1 MRGRGG
7 GPTELKAEGLIF
19 VPTIGLWS
27 IKELPL
33 GIQRKKGDYIRK
45 NFFLFNFQLPFSQ
58 EERLKLLSGNTYDKT
73 SPKTQFDFVQT
84 MLTGFVKQGSRVHI
98 HDGNVCCNVY

>member
-1 MRGRGG
+1 M
-7 GPTELKAEGLIF
+7 ELKVEGLIF

-45 NFFLFNFQLPFSQ
+45 FFSF
-58 EERLKLLSGNTYDKT
+58 
-73 SPKTQFDFVQT
+73 
-84 MLTGFVKQGSRVHI
+84 
-98 HDGNVCCNVY
+98 

>member
-45 NFFLFNFQLPFSQ
+45 TFFFLISSFPSARKKGSSYCL
-58 EERLKLLSGNTYDKT
+58 EIH
-73 SPKTQFDFVQT
+73 
-84 MLTGFVKQGSRVHI
+84 MIKQARRHNLI
-98 HDGNVCCNVY
+98 LYR